1 MAPQRE
7 VARALPSILRML
19 DANLEW
25 VGSAVKKTVS
35 LDGTGREQ
43 HPVQHPQRIRVGPC
57 PGAATRKQG
66 WLIPAMHSALY

>member
-1 MAPQRE
+1 
-7 VARALPSILRML
+7 ML

-43 HPVQHPQRIRVGPC
+43 HPMQHPQRIRVDLVPEQLRASRAG
-57 PGAATRKQG
+57 
-66 WLIPAMHSALY
+66 

>member
-7 VARALPSILRML
+7 VARAIPSILRML

-25 VGSAVKKTVS
+25 VASAVKKTVS

-43 HPVQHPQRIRVGPC
+43 HPMQYPQRVGPC

-66 WLIPAMHSALY
+66 WLIAAMHSALY